1 MTFSYLSTA
10 PESSARSYIRLVIG
24 DTSSGSNNLEDEEID
39 AFLSLE
45 GGRDLAA
52 AHAADAI
59 GATFAGKVDKTV
71 GKLKISLAAASD
83 HFFTLADR
91 LRFKAH
97 SRAAPYAGGI
107 SQDDKRDA
115 ERDTDRVKPGISIG
129 FTDYAGAVVD
139 DSTTQ

>member
-1 MTFSYLSTA
+1 MAFTYSTT
-10 PESSARSYIRLVIG
+10 PETSARSYIRLLLG
-24 DTSSGSNNLEDEEID
+24 DTSSGNPMLQDEEID

-45 GGRDLAA
+45 GGRDIAA

-59 GATFAGKVDKTV
+59 GASFARQVDKTI
-71 GKLKISLAAASD
+71 GKLKISIAKASGHYFD
-83 HFFTLADR
+83 LADR
-91 LRFKAH
+91 LRFKAN

-115 ERDTDRVKPGISIG
+115 ERDTDRVKPAFSLG
-129 FTDYAGAVVD
+129 FTDYAGDIVD

>member
-1 MTFSYLSTA
+1 MLQ
-10 PESSARSYIRLVIG
+10 
-24 DTSSGSNNLEDEEID
+24 DEEID

-45 GGRDLAA
+45 GGRDIAA

-59 GATFAGKVDKTV
+59 GASFARQVDKTI
-71 GKLKISLAAASD
+71 GKLKISIAKASGHYFD
-83 HFFTLADR
+83 LADR
-91 LRFKAH
+91 LRFKAN

-115 ERDTDRVKPGISIG
+115 ERDTDRVKPAFSLG
-129 FTDYAGAVVD
+129 FTDYAGDIVD